1 MKIAAIECIPFN
13 LPLRHPVRFAGGR
26 LDVSEHVLVRVSTS
40 DGLTGIAEAP
50 SRPFF
55 YGESQA
61 SMVEAVRKWFG
72 PLLIGTD
79 PLAIERAWAGLS
91 TVENNHTI
99 KGALDIALHDI
110 AGQALGV
117 PCHRLLGG
125 WDTTARVT
133 YICGYGPPD
142 AMAEEALRI
151 RERHGIDSFKLKVGI
166 DPRQDVL
173 MLTTLR
179 RALPDATLYV
189 DGNSGLA
196 PADAVRVLE
205 VGYEVGLVWA
215 EEPVHR
221 DDRAGR
227 ALVARHSRVRIM
239 GDESCRTPQEVVR
252 EIDDGFVQV
261 VAIKTARSG
270 FRQGRDIVAQ
280 CEARR
285 IPNVV
290 ASQGDSTLGIMSALH
305 FTVAHRATAAN
316 PAELAFHLNTEA
328 DILAE
333 SVPVRDGRLVAPD
346 RPGLGV
352 SVDPGKLARYRVN

>member
-1 MKIAAIECIPFN
+1 MKITAIECIPFN

-125 WDTTARVT
+125 WDTSARVT

-142 AMAEEALRI
+142 AMA
-151 RERHGIDSFKLKVGI
+151 S
-166 DPRQDVL
+166 
-173 MLTTLR
+173 
-179 RALPDATLYV
+179 
-189 DGNSGLA
+189 
-196 PADAVRVLE
+196 
-205 VGYEVGLVWA
+205 
-215 EEPVHR
+215 
-221 DDRAGR
+221 
-227 ALVARHSRVRIM
+227 
-239 GDESCRTPQEVVR
+239 
-252 EIDDGFVQV
+252 
-261 VAIKTARSG
+261 
-270 FRQGRDIVAQ
+270 
-280 CEARR
+280 
-285 IPNVV
+285 
-290 ASQGDSTLGIMSALH
+290 
-305 FTVAHRATAAN
+305 
-316 PAELAFHLNTEA
+316 
-328 DILAE
+328 
-333 SVPVRDGRLVAPD
+333 
-346 RPGLGV
+346 
-352 SVDPGKLARYRVN
+352 LARWQSPASLAHLGLLA